1 MKSATLKISFLL
13 LLSLSIQSVRV
24 MGQFEQKLT
33 LQTSGGFV
41 GAISPESFTDIFNA
55 GFSLDAGVQYNFSRS
70 ISIVTMAKY
79 STLFFTPDDEFTLE
93 SAKYNMLGLSAC
105 PKIRFL
111 AKKRVNPYIFGGAS
125 INYISI
131 SFSLDGNETRK
142 SKTPTSI
149 GFIGGIGIDYR
160 LNDNL
165 SLFWQG
171 GVSRV
176 DLDVVWID
184 SFFQQAGV
192 NINMFKAKTL

>member
-1 MKSATLKISFLL
+1 MKSIIIKLTIITLVVFT
-13 LLSLSIQSVRV
+13 LSSIRV
-24 MGQFEQKLT
+24 MAQFEQKLT

-41 GAISPESFTDIFNA
+41 GAISPESFTNIFSA

-70 ISIVTMAKY
+70 FSLVSMAKY
-79 STLFFTPDDEFTLE
+79 STFFFSPDDEFALE
-93 SAKYNMLGLSAC
+93 SAKYNMLGLSIS
-105 PKIRFL
+105 PKVRFL
-111 AKKRVNPYIFGGAS
+111 VRKRLNPYLFAGAS

-131 SFSLDGNETRK
+131 SFSLDGTETRK

-149 GFIGGIGIDYR
+149 GFIGGIGLDFR

-192 NINMFKAKTL
+192 NINMFKSKTL